1 MADEPFRLIEGSPG
15 YDVPLILEIHRI
27 TLLQRDET
35 VLYYDTNRREK
46 RHYHP
51 LFVWVGSTIELR
63 FVS

>member
-27 TLLQRDET
+27 TGLQRDET
-35 VLYYDTNRREK
+35 VLYYGTNRGEK
-46 RHYHP
+46 RDYP
-51 LFVWVGSTIELR
+51 LFVWVDSTIELG

>member
-27 TLLQRDET
+27 TGLQRDET

-46 RHYHP
+46 RDYHP
-51 LFVWVGSTIELR
+51 LFV
-63 FVS
+63 